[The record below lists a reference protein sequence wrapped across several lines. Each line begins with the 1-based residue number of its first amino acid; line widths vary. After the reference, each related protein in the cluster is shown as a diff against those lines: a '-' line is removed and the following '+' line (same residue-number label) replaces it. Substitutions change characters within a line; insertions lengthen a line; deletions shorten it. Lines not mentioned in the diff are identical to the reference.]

1 VSTSRESDDG
11 HDLPV
16 GERRR
21 SRERALGL
29 LYEAEVKNLPLQS
42 VLDGLPSVPEPY
54 AVDLVLGV
62 AHRCDEIDA
71 LIDLHADF
79 WAIERMPAVDRQL
92 LRLAT
97 YELMEQLDV
106 PVAVVIDEA
115 VELAKQYSTED
126 SGDIGYALAVSSC
139 EGAKQRGGMHRHSP

>member
-29 LYEAEVKNLPLQS
+29 VYEAEVKNLPLQS

-126 SGDIGYALAVSSC
+126 SGSYVNGVLASIARKLRK
-139 EGAKQRGGMHRHSP
+139 EGGEAP

>member
-1 VSTSRESDDG
+1 
-11 HDLPV
+11 
-16 GERRR
+16 
-21 SRERALGL
+21 
-29 LYEAEVKNLPLQS
+29 
-42 VLDGLPSVPEPY
+42 
-54 AVDLVLGV
+54 
-62 AHRCDEIDA
+62 
-71 LIDLHADF
+71 LHADF

-126 SGDIGYALAVSSC
+126 SGSYVNGVLASIARKLRK
-139 EGAKQRGGMHRHSP
+139 EGGEAP

>member
-1 VSTSRESDDG
+1 MSTSRESDDG

-126 SGDIGYALAVSSC
+126 SGSYVNGVLASIARKLRK
-139 EGAKQRGGMHRHSP
+139 EGGEAP

>member
-126 SGDIGYALAVSSC
+126 SGSYVNGVLASIARKLRK
-139 EGAKQRGGMHRHSP
+139 EGGEAP